1 MQKKLIALAI
11 ASLAAPAFAQSN
23 VTISG
28 SLDAMYTQ
36 YTNDKDAGAML
47 NSANGHGDT
56 THKTNRIAFKG
67 TEDLGNGMKAFF
79 ELEERFNLDT
89 GAENVGSCATTAT
102 GTGTPAAATYT
113 TNCSNTRFGR
123 SSWVGLQGG
132 FGMVY
137 LGRTPT
143 AGDMVF
149 GGGKIA
155 SNDTIAD
162 WASRKGSSFQD
173 RQANGV
179 LYRSPKMGPLSVNV
193 STAVKERNDAATPLG
208 LSAALDFGR
217 FFVEGAWQKDGAN
230 ARGNTLRND
239 SVKNM
244 WVNGGVKL
252 GDYNVYA
259 YVGKQKG
266 YQSYDYTGA
275 PLGTAPNEQLRYAV
289 GADAKI
295 GANGKLFTNIGVARG
310 DNVAN
315 ANNDTKYTAFNVA
328 YQHNLSKR
336 TSLIAAASYEREGY
350 QSVNGAA
357 SYTSRDE
364 GKGVRNNRLGMQVGV
379 RHAF

>member
-23 VTISG
+23 VQISG

-36 YTNDKDAGAML
+36 YTNDSDAGAML
-47 NSANGHGDT
+47 GSTNGHGDT

-67 TEDLGNGMKAFF
+67 TEDLGGGMKAFF

-89 GAENVGSCATTAT
+89 GAENTATTNA
-102 GTGTPAAATYT
+102 
-113 TNCSNTRFGR
+113 RFGR

-143 AGDMVF
+143 AGDIVF
-149 GGGKIA
+149 GGGKIGN
-155 SNDTIAD
+155 NDTIAD

-179 LYRSPKMGPLSVNV
+179 LYRSPKMGPFTVNV

-208 LSAALDFGR
+208 VSAALDFGR
-217 FFVEGAWQKDGAN
+217 FFEESDWQKDGAN
-230 ARGNTLRND
+230 GRGTSLRRD
-239 SVKNM
+239 SVKNY
-244 WVNGGVKL
+244 WVNGGVRL

-266 YQSYDYTGA
+266 YETYDFTGA
-275 PLGTAPNEQLRYAV
+275 PVGSAPDEQLRYAV

-295 GANGKLFTNIGVARG
+295 GANGKLFTNLGVARG
-310 DNVAN
+310 DSATN
-315 ANNDTKYTAFNVA
+315 ADADTKYIAWNVA

-336 TSLIAAASYEREGY
+336 TSLIAAASYERAGY
-350 QSVNGAA
+350 LAKGTTSTNATTGITTNSNGG
-357 SYTSRDE
+357 YGSRDD
-364 GKGVRNNRLGMQVGV
+364 GKNVRNNRAGIQVGV